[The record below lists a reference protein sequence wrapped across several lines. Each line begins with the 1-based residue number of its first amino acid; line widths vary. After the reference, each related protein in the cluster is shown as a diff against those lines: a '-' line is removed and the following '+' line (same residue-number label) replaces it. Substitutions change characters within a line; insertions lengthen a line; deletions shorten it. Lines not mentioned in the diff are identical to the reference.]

1 MNIILSCSTQLN
13 MKFILPINV
22 KMPFM
27 GRINTCTS
35 SESFKARK
43 IFFSSFKFLQA
54 IEISCSV
61 ELSMKKVYKFG
72 AWAFEPYSCMCEQCR
87 LVRMLRL
94 SENKLVSYAPTLYS
108 IGYF

>member
-1 MNIILSCSTQLN
+1 MYLSYRHLVNLILSCSTPLN

-27 GRINTCTS
+27 GRINTCTA

-43 IFFSSFKFLQA
+43 SFFSSFKFLQA

-61 ELSMKKVYKFG
+61 ELSMKEYITLGPGHLK
-72 AWAFEPYSCMCEQCR
+72 
-87 LVRMLRL
+87 LT
-94 SENKLVSYAPTLYS
+94 LVSVS
-108 IGYF
+108 SEHWQRC